1 MLMTKMCSLISLALT
16 VKLYQAAVS
25 RSKRQAT
32 YTVPLLGSI
41 LNICRVSLLF
51 EMLYLFKENNC
62 YLGQFFSYTSNV
74 CYHNHM
80 QISTIHK
87 QHVNQNSMDCLY
99 KHIDYMA
106 NIMYSVLQIQNFSV
120 CFSRLLQIYRGFSS
134 GLTILNTT

>member
-1 MLMTKMCSLISLALT
+1 MLMTRMCSLISLALT

-25 RSKRQAT
+25 RSKLLAT

-62 YLGQFFSYTSNV
+62 YLVLIFSYTSNV
-74 CYHNHM
+74 CYHM

-87 QHVNQNSMDCLY
+87 QHVNQNIMDCLY

-106 NIMYSVLQIQNFSV
+106 NIMFS
-120 CFSRLLQIYRGFSS
+120 
-134 GLTILNTT
+134 IL